1 MLFYVSKLFLMVALA
16 PILLKEIKMSS
27 KLSWVGALIVVITLA
42 ACGGGGGGGTPSSV
56 DPTNTGNA
64 GGATTAGGT
73 NNPVVSDLVA
83 CLDLNPVNSFSWDA
97 KASPA
102 SYSVVITSTV
112 SGSAPS
118 PTTVGSTTTTVVA
131 TPTTP
136 VVVTSTSVTF
146 YPDSSAV
153 VSYRNDTFQGS
164 TVRAAKTKGFNN
176 YYFGINGA
184 LSSRVAFDND
194 VFSTISPTSVTFV
207 GSLSY
212 NTAGQVIS
220 QGTTVGRSRSLTLQ
234 PGQSQNYV
242 YATSFTNGVS
252 TTITSSS
259 AGSETYTFVAKEDVA
274 TTAGTFKNA
283 CKVQVDRVSS
293 TAVNTGQLN
302 KALFTVWYVPGWGV
316 VKETALFTYTDGRS
330 PNTMTLTTQATNIV
344 SGTLP

>member
-1 MLFYVSKLFLMVALA
+1 MSSKFSWIGALMVAA
-16 PILLKEIKMSS
+16 
-27 KLSWVGALIVVITLA
+27 TLA
-42 ACGGGGGGGTPSSV
+42 ACGGGGGGVTP
-56 DPTNTGNA
+56 
-64 GGATTAGGT
+64 GGGGT
-73 NNPVVSDLVA
+73 SNPVVSDLVA
-83 CLDLNPVNSFSWDA
+83 CLDLNPANSFTWDS

-102 SYSVVITSTV
+102 SYSVVTTSTLSGATSANV
-112 SGSAPS
+112 GSA
-118 PTTVGSTTTTVVA
+118 TTTVVA

-136 VVVTSTSVTF
+136 VVVTSTNVTY

-153 VSYRNDTFQGS
+153 VSYRNDIFQGS
-164 TVRAAKTKGFNN
+164 TARVAKTKGFNN

-207 GSLSY
+207 GSLNY
-212 NTAGQVIS
+212 NTAGQVVS
-220 QGTTVGRSRSLTLQ
+220 QGITVGRSRSLTLQ

-252 TTITSSS
+252 TTVTGSS
-259 AGSETYTFVAKEDVA
+259 AGSETYTFVAKEDVV

-293 TAVNTGQLN
+293 TAVNIGQLN
-302 KALFTVWYVPGWGV
+302 NVLYTVWYVPGWGV

-330 PNTMTLTTQATNIV
+330 PSTVTLTTQATSIL
-344 SGTLP
+344 GGILP